1 MSERIIDHPI
11 SSAGPVKTLIVLI
24 AWTLFAF
31 AGAYHWT
38 TFPLLAG
45 AMLLGAIVF
54 AKRLDQ
60 GLHAAGHRR
69 IERRGM
75 KYFHPELGSG

>member
-38 TFPLLAG
+38 TFPLLVG
-45 AMLLGAIVF
+45 AMLLGAIVHPPIGRDSTRLFDF
-54 AKRLDQ
+54 AL
-60 GLHAAGHRR
+60 AACLLV
-69 IERRGM
+69 IAAQLV
-75 KYFHPELGSG
+75 PLPS

>member
-38 TFPLLAG
+38 TFPLLVG
-45 AMLLGAIVF
+45 ASSWA
-54 AKRLDQ
+54 R
-60 GLHAAGHRR
+60 
-69 IERRGM
+69 
-75 KYFHPELGSG
+75 

>member
-11 SSAGPVKTLIVLI
+11 SSAGPVETLIVI

-38 TFPLLAG
+38 TFPLLVG
-45 AMLLGAIVF
+45 ASSWA
-54 AKRLDQ
+54 R
-60 GLHAAGHRR
+60 
-69 IERRGM
+69 
-75 KYFHPELGSG
+75 